1 MTASE
6 TSPKKRILET
16 NWGTYEHGE
25 RELTHS
31 HQQHFQLK
39 WPSSGVARIHTPG
52 GLFVLPPTRALW
64 IPPRV
69 PHGGTYLNG
78 VRELS
83 LYVDEE
89 HVGGLPRQLLVT
101 VVSPRLQ
108 DAIEQAVQHDESYDT
123 AGRQDTDQ
131 ALIAV
136 VAAELCDVGAKP
148 LDIVLPHE
156 SRVQP
161 ALEAIRRRP
170 NDDATLAD
178 WASRLDV
185 SERTLTRLFKQE
197 TGVSF
202 GNWRKRARLL
212 YALERLAS
220 GADVSLVSREL
231 GYRSDSAFIYMFR
244 REFGTTPGQYYQHD
258 AQ

>member
-16 NWGTYEHGE
+16 NWGVFEHGE
-25 RELTHS
+25 RELTHV
-31 HQQHFQLK
+31 HQHHFQLK

-52 GLFVLPPTRALW
+52 GLFVLPPKRALW

-69 PHGGTYLNG
+69 PHGGTYLNR

-83 LYVDEE
+83 IYVDEE
-89 HVGGLPRQLLVT
+89 HVAGLPRQLMVT

-108 DAIEQAVQHDESYDT
+108 NVIEQAVQHGESYD
-123 AGRQDTDQ
+123 AVGRLDADH
-131 ALIAV
+131 ALIALLGT
-136 VAAELCDVGAKP
+136 ELRDVGAKP

-170 NDDATLAD
+170 SDDATLAD
-178 WASRLDV
+178 WASRLDM

-212 YALERLAS
+212 YALERLAT

-231 GYRSDSAFIYMFR
+231 GYRSNSAFIYMFR
-244 REFGTTPGQYYQHD
+244 REFGTTPGQYYQHEP
-258 AQ
+258 

>member
-6 TSPKKRILET
+6 TPPKKRILET
-16 NWGTYEHGE
+16 NCSVYEHGE
-25 RELTHS
+25 RELTHV
-31 HQQHFQLK
+31 HRHHFQLK

-52 GLFVLPPTRALW
+52 GLFVLPPRRALW
-64 IPPRV
+64 IPPSV

-83 LYVDEE
+83 LYVDAQ
-89 HVGGLPRQLLVT
+89 HVAGLPAQLMVT
-101 VVSPRLQ
+101 VVSPRLGE
-108 DAIEQAVQHDESYDT
+108 AIEQAVQHDESYDT
-123 AGRQDTDQ
+123 VGRLDADQ
-131 ALIAV
+131 ALIALLGD
-136 VAAELCDVGAKP
+136 ELRDVGARP
-148 LDIVLPHE
+148 LAIVLPHE
-156 SRVQP
+156 SRLGP
-161 ALEAIRRRP
+161 ALETIRRRP
-170 NDDATLAD
+170 DDDATLAD
-178 WASRLDV
+178 WASRLDM
-185 SERTLTRLFKQE
+185 SERTLTRLFKQD

-212 YALERLAS
+212 YALERLAT

-231 GYRSDSAFIYMFR
+231 GYSSNSAFIYMFR